1 MEISSRWGIGG
12 KPIPQEFYDPA
23 GVSEKQSG
31 LLKRKKLTIEVR
43 FFIFPQIASSLF

>member
-31 LLKRKKLTIEVR
+31 LLKRKKLTTKVS
-43 FFIFPQIASSLF
+43 FFY